1 MKRTSRPATRPAHRR
16 LSTTG
21 ARALVA
27 AGATFT
33 AAAAVCACWKPSREA
48 FTLAASIGAAAAF
61 ACALLVIARTLRAHH
76 RRVEQLL
83 AARRFPHCH
92 VKRLHSGTW
101 FLTDRSTGREYR
113 PGPY

>member
-1 MKRTSRPATRPAHRR
+1 MKRTSRPAGRPAHRR
-16 LSTTG
+16 LSTSV

-27 AGATFT
+27 AGAAFT
-33 AAAAVCACWKPSREA
+33 AEATVSTCWEPSSA
-48 FTLAASIGAAAAF
+48 TLIVAASIGAAAAF